1 MEKNL
6 KVKRQTIQRNHRFRG
21 RRSNSTL
28 EIEEEKLIARQKK
41 TAVRFSF

>member
-6 KVKRQTIQRNHRFRG
+6 KFRGIIDSG